1 MTSATDVISDPTL
14 SRAFSIR
21 LPICFL
27 LCFSA
32 AGFGSMF
39 MPGEWYAALVKPPL
53 TPPNWVFG
61 PVWTLLYT
69 LMAISAA
76 IVWTRA
82 GSLSSLGRTSG
93 WFLLQL
99 TLNALWSAI
108 FFGLHT
114 MGLALLEIVLLW
126 CTIAMTIRSFAAI
139 SKPAAW
145 LLAPY
150 LCWVSLATWLNA
162 GLWWLN
168 GRSW

>member
-1 MTSATDVISDPTL
+1 MASATDQLGESRL
-14 SRAFSIR
+14 SGAFFGR
-21 LPICFL
+21 LLLCFL

-32 AGFGSMF
+32 AGFGAMF
-39 MPGEWYAALVKPPL
+39 TPGEWYAALVKPPL

-76 IVWTRA
+76 IVWNRA
-82 GSLSSLGRTSG
+82 GSLANLGRTSV
-93 WFLLQL
+93 WFLVQI

-114 MGLALLEIVLLW
+114 MGLALLEILLLW
-126 CTIAMTIRSFAAI
+126 CTIAVTIRCFAAI

-145 LLAPY
+145 LLVPY

-168 GRSW
+168 RSGG